1 MIPKGRLEIK
11 NVKFKR
17 DKSKQ
22 SENIA
27 PQSREIL
34 HTFVCWG
41 AEFVPLTMQTSVNFC
56 KFAGLYPR

>member
-1 MIPKGRLEIK
+1 MIPKERLEIR

-22 SENIA
+22 SEDIA

-34 HTFVCWG
+34 QTFVCWG
-41 AEFVPLTMQTSVNFC
+41 AGGKGGGEFVPLTIQTSV
-56 KFAGLYPR
+56 K